1 MTDLGG
7 DRNCS
12 LPLASQLLG
21 MRDALGFLTGN
32 EVEAHEVGGTGGLAR
47 TGNDSEDVSG
57 FDQAAAD
64 EILLGHGDH
73 LLRGP
78 SLAATHGMDS
88 PVKIHALHYGLHVRE
103 GVDGGFRT
111 VLRNHAGGVAGL
123 GEDGDCAHG
132 QIFGGVG
139 DRLADGFGDG
149 EAVVLAAAAELDE
162 VSHIAF
168 GFDDDARHDRDRFA
182 RILAAGSF
190 GGEHD
195 GVAAVE
201 DGVGYIAGL
210 GARGARVLDHRF
222 EHLRSGDDRLSPGGG
237 TPDDVLLNDGNFFR
251 RDFHAKVAAGDHD
264 SVGRFK
270 NFLQMIDG
278 LRLLEFGDDGN
289 VAAMLGD
296 DLLYGAN
303 VGSGTDERQ
312 GDRVNAMGEAEF
324 EILAVFVGER
334 RDGESDAGKIDAFVL
349 AQHAAVE
356 NVAEHVF
363 AAHTAHAQFNEAVAE
378 QDTRAGREFAGEIGE
393 SR

>member
-1 MTDLGG
+1 M
-7 DRNCS
+7 
-12 LPLASQLLG
+12 
-21 MRDALGFLTGN
+21 
-32 EVEAHEVGGTGGLAR
+32 
-47 TGNDSEDVSG
+47 
-57 FDQAAAD
+57 
-64 EILLGHGDH
+64 
-73 LLRGP
+73 
-78 SLAATHGMDS
+78 
-88 PVKIHALHYGLHVRE
+88 
-103 GVDGGFRT
+103 
-111 VLRNHAGGVAGL
+111 
-123 GEDGDCAHG
+123 
-132 QIFGGVG
+132 
-139 DRLADGFGDG
+139 
-149 EAVVLAAAAELDE
+149 
-162 VSHIAF
+162 
-168 GFDDDARHDRDRFA
+168 
-182 RILAAGSF
+182 
-190 GGEHD
+190 
-195 GVAAVE
+195 
-201 DGVGYIAGL
+201 
-210 GARGARVLDHRF
+210 
-222 EHLRSGDDRLSPGGG
+222 
-237 TPDDVLLNDGNFFR
+237 LLNDGNFFR

-378 QDTRAGREFAGEIGE
+378 QDTRAGGEFAGEIGE